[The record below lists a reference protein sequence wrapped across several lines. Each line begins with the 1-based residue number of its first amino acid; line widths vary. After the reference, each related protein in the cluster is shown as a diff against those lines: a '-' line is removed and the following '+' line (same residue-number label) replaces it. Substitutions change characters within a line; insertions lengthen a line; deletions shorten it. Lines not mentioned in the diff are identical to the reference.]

1 MRIEVSVFWDEAVQ
15 KWHWRIGRVVKEDT
29 VLSGFGITPLLRDG
43 HARFRGSAWRQA
55 VGAVADLKAELERN
69 ERNSARNH
77 KFETVI

>member
-1 MRIEVSVFWDEAVQ
+1 MRIEVSVIWDEAVQ
-15 KWHWRIGRVVKEDT
+15 KWRWGVMELDGLGAVI
-29 VLSGFGITPLLRDG
+29 IRDG
-43 HARFRGSAWRQA
+43 YARFRGSAWRQA